1 MRTLLSMGFTETG
14 LEFVDTELN
23 EPDRSVAL
31 LLQVGELFSRSFRSD
46 APFYRYLMSYDEVVD
61 VYAATDALA
70 ANRREPEADRIA
82 GQLGPD
88 VVSGPPALA
97 STPAIAIVAAVAT
110 IALTAALL
118 AGRGWARFALVGLG
132 IVTGVVL
139 AWDGRL
145 HAVAVFVLVA
155 VAAVAS
161 VLPSAHRF
169 LAAPDAR

>member
-1 MRTLLSMGFTETG
+1 MARLGQPDPGPGGAVRGRRPYPLSMTSPSGGAVPPRQQPTRGIPASLWFAATAWLG
-14 LEFVDTELN
+14 V
-23 EPDRSVAL
+23 V
-31 LLQVGELFSRSFRSD
+31 
-46 APFYRYLMSYDEVVD
+46 VVD

-155 VAAVAS
+155 AVAS